1 MKLLLAFAIGYLI
14 ALLSGCTASLHYNDP
29 ESGISAALT
38 HDFDGKTMKR
48 LRGYAK

>member
-1 MKLLLAFAIGYLI
+1 MKSLLILLVPLLLT
-14 ALLSGCTASLHYNDP
+14 GCQGMIQYTDP